1 MSDVDTNAASDADL
15 GERLDRLSAQVDQ
28 IAEELRLQ
36 RESRE
41 KWTELSNT
49 MAPITSGAMD
59 LATAELEELSQ
70 DVTIEDATRF
80 ARTLAINLPQLEKLL
95 EQVEP
100 MTELV
105 AQLSELSGPAM
116 DYLTEFLGA
125 ADDKGYF
132 RLARQ
137 ATFISDQIVSEFTE
151 EDVKALGDNVVIILN
166 AVKEMT
172 QPEVMG
178 LVQRTVHTVH
188 ESENEHVDPPGLF
201 KILMSMRDP
210 ETRRG
215 MARMIGMLHTVGE
228 EHPLADPTPTERK

>member
-1 MSDVDTNAASDADL
+1 MSDVDTNSDL
-15 GERLDRLSAQVDQ
+15 NERLDELSAQVGQ
-28 IAEELRLQ
+28 ITEELRLQ

-41 KWTELSNT
+41 KWAELNDT
-49 MAPITSGAMD
+49 MAPITSGAMEM
-59 LATAELEELSQ
+59 ATAELEELSQ

-100 MTELV
+100 MSELV

-132 RLARQ
+132 RLGRQ
-137 ATFISDQIVSEFTE
+137 ATFITDQIVTEFTE
-151 EDVKALGDNVVIILN
+151 EDMHALGENVVIILN

-178 LVQRTVHTVH
+178 LVQRTVHTVQ
-188 ESENEHVDPPGLF
+188 ESEDEHVDPPGLF
-201 KILMSMRDP
+201 KLLKSMRDP

-215 MARMIGMLHTVGE
+215 MARMISMLHTVGE
-228 EHPLADPTPTERK
+228 EQPSTSQTPSGRK